1 MVNSFESGNLDT
13 VIGDVNVSGGEIEKE
28 TQMGIQSLESG
39 DRWGAV
45 NYLKKAVDLGAGD
58 DTAFKLAFLLDL
70 LGEED
75 ESMAIYEKLSS
86 SERPHINSLYN
97 LAVIYEDRGD
107 YNAAERKLKQVLDTD
122 PTHKRAKLAMK
133 DVVASQDMYYDE
145 DEARDLAKQ
154 SALFNM
160 PVTDF
165 ELSVRARNC
174 LRKMNIRTL
183 GDLLKVTETELLS
196 YKNFGD
202 TSLVE
207 IKEMLTLKGL
217 RLGQSIDNGG
227 MSKAHAEVLEALKGE
242 APEYVLSKPI
252 SQLNLSVRARKALQQ
267 LGIGSLGEL
276 AIRTEAELMGIKN
289 FGATSL
295 VEIKEV
301 LQQNGLNFRTLS

>member
-1 MVNSFESGNLDT
+1 MNGGLDLNT
-13 VIGDVNVSGGEIEKE
+13 LDVVIGGESNNEQEKL
-28 TQMGIQSLESG
+28 GLSCLEQG
-39 DRWGAV
+39 DRLGAV
-45 NYLKKAVDLGAGD
+45 EAFRKAVDLGSGD
-58 DTAFKLAFLLDL
+58 GIAFRLAFILDQ

-75 ESMAIYEKLSS
+75 EAVDIYERLSS
-86 SERPHINSLYN
+86 TDRPHINSLYN

-107 YNAAERKLKQVLDTD
+107 YHSAERKLKQILDTD
-122 PTHKRAKLAMK
+122 PTHKRANLAMK
-133 DVVASQDMYYDE
+133 DVIASQNMYYDE
-145 DEARDLAKQ
+145 EEARDLAKQ

-217 RLGQSIDNGG
+217 RLGQAIDSGG
-227 MSKAHAEVLEALKGE
+227 MSRAHAEVLEALKGE
-242 APEYVLSKPI
+242 APEHILNKPI

-267 LGIGSLGEL
+267 LGIGTVGEL

-301 LQQNGLNFRTLS
+301 LSQFGLGFRKLS

>member
-1 MVNSFESGNLDT
+1 MSNELGVNTLDV
-13 VIGDVNVSGGEIEKE
+13 VIGGKTNNEEAATG
-28 TQMGIQSLESG
+28 MGCLERG
-39 DRWGAV
+39 DRLGAAEAFRKAV
-45 NYLKKAVDLGAGD
+45 NQGAGD
-58 DTAFKLAFLLDL
+58 DIAFRLAFILDQ

-75 ESMAIYEKLSS
+75 EAVGIYEKISS
-86 SERPHINSLYN
+86 TERPHINSLYN

-107 YNAAERKLKQVLDTD
+107 YHSAERKLKQILDTD
-122 PTHKRAKLAMK
+122 PTHKRACLAMK
-133 DVVASQDMYYDE
+133 DVIASQNMYYDE
-145 DEARDLAKQ
+145 EEARDQAKQ

-217 RLGQSIDNGG
+217 RLGQSIDLGG

-242 APEYVLSKPI
+242 APDHILSKPI
-252 SQLNLSVRARKALQQ
+252 SQLDLSVRARKALQQ
-267 LGIGSLGEL
+267 LGIGSVGEL

-301 LQQNGLNFRTLS
+301 LSQFGLGFRKLS

>member
-1 MVNSFESGNLDT
+1 MNGGLDLNT
-13 VIGDVNVSGGEIEKE
+13 LDVVIGGESNNEQEKL
-28 TQMGIQSLESG
+28 GLSCLEQG
-39 DRWGAV
+39 DRLGAV
-45 NYLKKAVDLGAGD
+45 EAFRKAVDLGSGD
-58 DTAFKLAFLLDL
+58 GIAFRLAFILDQ

-75 ESMAIYEKLSS
+75 EAVDIYERLSS
-86 SERPHINSLYN
+86 TDRPHINSLYN

-107 YNAAERKLKQVLDTD
+107 YHSAERKLKQILDTD
-122 PTHKRAKLAMK
+122 PTHKRANLAMK
-133 DVVASQDMYYDE
+133 DVIASQNMYYDE
-145 DEARDLAKQ
+145 EEARDLAKQ

-174 LRKMNIRTL
+174 LRKMTIRTL

-217 RLGQSIDNGG
+217 RLGQAIDSGG
-227 MSKAHAEVLEALKGE
+227 MSRAHAEVLEALKGE
-242 APEYVLSKPI
+242 APEHILNKPI

-267 LGIGSLGEL
+267 LGIGTVGEL

-301 LQQNGLNFRTLS
+301 LSQFGLGFRKLS